1 MTRAQKQSSFC
12 LLQNRRPES
21 QSPTFRRPADIGY
34 NTLDF
39 ASKVRVPKRG
49 VAPFG
54 FPHHFRFS
62 DTKPTLPVLHPCP
75 GNHKEAP
82 PPSSKGMLTVVL
94 LYIYPKVVFM
104 QYCVSV
110 SCGIVSL
117 TKGTSCFPS
126 RYRPSGYVELL
137 SKLFLCKPFFFS
149 EFSQELSYFYLIHRY
164 LPSKKNVP
172 YPFQFVQDTKRAM
185 SYFIS
190 GTVLSH
196 PINYQEKSNLLLLSI
211 SPQD

>member
-21 QSPTFRRPADIGY
+21 QSPTFRKPADIGY
-34 NTLDF
+34 NTLDL

-82 PPSSKGMLTVVL
+82 PPSSKGMLTVL

-117 TKGTSCFPS
+117 TKGTSGFPFAHS
-126 RYRPSGYVELL
+126 LPCNTKNTCQFFLRNSQIVTI
-137 SKLFLCKPFFFS
+137 LF
-149 EFSQELSYFYLIHRY
+149 YI
-164 LPSKKNVP
+164 
-172 YPFQFVQDTKRAM
+172 
-185 SYFIS
+185 IS
-190 GTVLSH
+190 
-196 PINYQEKSNLLLLSI
+196 
-211 SPQD
+211 